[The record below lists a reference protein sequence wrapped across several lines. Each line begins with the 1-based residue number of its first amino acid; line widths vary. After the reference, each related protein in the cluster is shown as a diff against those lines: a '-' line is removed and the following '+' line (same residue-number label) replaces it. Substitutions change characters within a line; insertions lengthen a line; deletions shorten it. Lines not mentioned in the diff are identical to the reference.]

1 MQERMKVK
9 YNKKRNTA
17 FLYETLVREL
27 TKAIVSKDNDRK
39 KVVLSILKEHFGN
52 NSVLNKE
59 LDVYKSLYE
68 SKGLDQ
74 NTANRMIQEAKRVY
88 SSLNSNDIFNQQTQV
103 INRMNKQLEATVFST
118 FLPNYKDLATISQL
132 FDDDLTIKQKVILEQ
147 QIFDIICESNKTE
160 IPQMRPI
167 DNLIYKQITKKFN
180 EKYSDVLSEEQK
192 TFFSK
197 YILSYVDNNIDFL
210 VHLNEEVSRIK
221 NAVNGSPILS
231 ENEKQSLINKI
242 DEIKTKPL
250 DKNAIESILNF
261 QSLIKE
267 IQS

>member
-27 TKAIVSKDNDRK
+27 TKAIVNKNNDRK
-39 KVVLSILKEHFGN
+39 KVVLSILKEHFNN
-52 NSVLNKE
+52 NSILYKE

-74 NTANRMIQEAKRVY
+74 STANRMIQEAKRVY
-88 SSLNSNDIFNQQTQV
+88 SLLNSQDIFNQQTQV
-103 INRMNKQLEATVFST
+103 INKMNKQLESTVFST

-132 FDDDLTIKQKVILEQ
+132 FDDDLTIKQKVLLEQ
-147 QIFDIICESNKTE
+147 QIIEVICESKKE
-160 IPQMRPI
+160 EEPQMRPI
-167 DNLIYKQITKKFN
+167 DNLIYKQITKRFN
-180 EKYSDVLSEEQK
+180 EKYSEILSEEQK
-192 TFFSK
+192 TLFSK
-197 YILSYVDNNIDFL
+197 YILSYVDNNVDFL
-210 VHLNEEVSRIK
+210 VHLNEEISRIK
-221 NAVNGSPILS
+221 KVVTSSVMID
-231 ENEKQSLINKI
+231 ENEKKGLLNKI
-242 DEIKTKPL
+242 EEIAKKPL
-250 DKNAIESILNF
+250 DKNTIESVLNF

>member
-27 TKAIVSKDNDRK
+27 TKAIVSKNDDK
-39 KVVLSILKEHFGN
+39 KKIVLSILKEHFN
-52 NSVLNKE
+52 VNSILHKE

-68 SKGLDQ
+68 SKGLDEQ
-74 NTANRMIQEAKRVY
+74 TANRMIQEAKRVY
-88 SSLNSNDIFNQQTQV
+88 SSLNSHDVFNQQTQV
-103 INRMNKQLEATVFST
+103 INKMNKQLEASVFST

-147 QIFDIICESNKTE
+147 QIFEIICESKKETM
-160 IPQMRPI
+160 PQMRPI

-192 TFFSK
+192 VFFSK
-197 YILSYVDNNIDFL
+197 YILSYVDNNVDFL
-210 VHLNEEVSRIK
+210 VHLNEEIARIK
-221 NAVNGSPILS
+221 KVISSSRNINES
-231 ENEKQSLINKI
+231 EKQQLINKI
-242 DEIKTKPL
+242 DEIRSKPL
-250 DKNAIESILNF
+250 DKNTIESILNF

>member
-27 TKAIVSKDNDRK
+27 TKAIVNKNDDRK
-39 KVVLSILKEHFGN
+39 RVVLSILKEHFNN
-52 NSVLNKE
+52 NSVLYKE

-68 SKGLDQ
+68 SKDLDA

-88 SSLNSNDIFNQQTQV
+88 SSLNSRDVFNQQTQV
-103 INRMNKQLEATVFST
+103 INRMNKQLEASVFST
-118 FLPNYKDLATISQL
+118 FLPNYKNLATISQL
-132 FDDDLTIKQKVILEQ
+132 FDDDLSIKQKVILEQ
-147 QIFDIICESNKTE
+147 QIFEIICESKE
-160 IPQMRPI
+160 AEQPQMRPI

-180 EKYSDVLSEEQK
+180 DKYSEILSEEQK
-192 TFFSK
+192 TLFSK
-197 YILSYVDNNIDFL
+197 YILSYVDNNVDFL
-210 VHLNEEVSRIK
+210 VHLNEEISRIK
-221 NAVNGSPILS
+221 KVITSS
-231 ENEKQSLINKI
+231 ETINESEKKSLLFKI
-242 DEIKTKPL
+242 EEIVKKPL
-250 DKNAIESILNF
+250 DKNTIESVLNF